1 MTNEK
6 VNQSKGSKKERSKA
20 VGAVEA
26 SAAKSSEK
34 SKNDQA
40 QGQKFKNDQETV
52 ENLDAK

>member
-6 VNQSKGSKKERSKA
+6 VNQSKASKKERSKA

-26 SAAKSSEK
+26 SAAKNSEK

-40 QGQKFKNDQETV
+40 QGQKSKNDQETAQ
-52 ENLDAK
+52 NLDAK